1 MPTVYRNQFYEIE
14 RNLVAG
20 SLRASEAEAAR
31 IKVSRGGANEKRR
44 DWRRGSERPVGRK
57 KSSISLWSTRLDY
70 TSLNCS
76 LRPP

>member
-1 MPTVYRNQFYEIE
+1 MLAIYRNQFYETE
-14 RNLVAG
+14 RHLAPG

-31 IKVSRGGANEKRR
+31 
-44 DWRRGSERPVGRK
+44 
-57 KSSISLWSTRLDY
+57 KSSISLWSTSLDY